1 MASTPVA
8 SFRADPTVPARPEAG
23 PSEFPSGPLTLFGF
37 ECSLDTTPI
46 DTLEGV
52 ARSMT
57 RARVAAG
64 FARRPSTEEVVLLA
78 TCHRIEVVGLARDSE
93 EVERWRDLL
102 PGPTAAWRFRE
113 GREVVRHLFRVAA
126 GRESLA
132 VGEAEAGQQVRAA
145 GHSILSRHPRPV
157 LREVFSRATEEL
169 PRASEPDTRSI
180 AAFATEHLRE
190 LLPGGSPRV
199 LVVGSGTVGRQVT
212 RRLASH
218 ARVTVVYHERP
229 PADSFLRATDANT
242 VPLDRLRES
251 AATADA
257 IVTAAKFGNHGLRA
271 SDLPTGRPIVLVDL
285 GMPRN
290 IDPAVRALPSVR
302 LIDLQELYELSRS
315 SSDRAGIDL
324 RLEELADRCS
334 DRLER
339 LLWEPWV
346 SAWYRAAESLRRSEL
361 ENARDFLGPL
371 TSDQEVAVDRLTRRL
386 VSRLLLPP
394 TERFRS
400 LPPGPAGERQ
410 RRLARELF
418 RFSASD
424 P

>member
-8 SFRADPTVPARPEAG
+8 SFRADPTVRAG
-23 PSEFPSGPLTLFGF
+23 PAPGPTESPSGPLLLFGF
-37 ECSLDTTPI
+37 ECSLDTAAI

-52 ARSMT
+52 ARSVT

-64 FARRPSTEEVVLLA
+64 FARHTSTEEIALLA
-78 TCHRIEVVGLARDSE
+78 TCHRVEIVGLARTPE

-113 GREVVRHLFRVAA
+113 GREVIRHLFRVAA

-132 VGEAEAGQQVRAA
+132 VGEAEAGEQVRVA
-145 GHSILSRHPRPV
+145 GRSILSRHPRPV
-157 LREVFSRATEEL
+157 LREVFCRATEEL
-169 PRASEPDTRSI
+169 PRTSEPDARSI
-180 AAFATEHLRE
+180 ASFATEHLRR
-190 LLPGGSPRV
+190 LLPEGTPRV

-212 RRLASH
+212 RRLAPH
-218 ARVTVVYHERP
+218 ARVTVVYHERA
-229 PADSFLRATDANT
+229 PADSFLRATGSDA

-251 AATADA
+251 AETADA
-257 IVTAAKFGNHGLRA
+257 IVTAAKFGNHGLRP
-271 SDLPTGRPIVLVDL
+271 SDLPSGRSIVLVDL

-302 LIDLQELYELSRS
+302 LVDLQELYELSRS
-315 SSDRAGIDL
+315 SSDRGEIDP

-346 SAWYRAAESLRRSEL
+346 SAWYRAAENLRRSEL
-361 ENARDFLGPL
+361 ENARGFLGPL
-371 TSDQEVAVDRLTRRL
+371 TPDQEVALDRLTRRL

-400 LPPGPAGERQ
+400 FPPGPAGERQ
-410 RRLARELF
+410 RRLAQELL

>member
-8 SFRADPTVPARPEAG
+8 SFRADPTVPAGPDPG
-23 PSEFPSGPLTLFGF
+23 PSDSPSGPLTLFGF
-37 ECSLDTTPI
+37 ECSLDTAAI
-46 DTLEGV
+46 ETLEGV
-52 ARSMT
+52 ARSVT

-64 FARRPSTEEVVLLA
+64 FARRTSTEEVALLA
-78 TCHRIEVVGLARDSE
+78 TCHRIEIIGLARDPE
-93 EVERWRDLL
+93 EAERWQDLL

-113 GREVVRHLFRVAA
+113 GREVIRHLFRVAA

-157 LREVFSRATEEL
+157 LREVVSRATEEL

-180 AAFATEHLRE
+180 ASFATEHLMR
-190 LLPGGSPRV
+190 LLPGETPRV

-212 RRLASH
+212 RCLASL

-229 PADSFLRATDANT
+229 PTEAFLRTTGASA
-242 VPLDRLRES
+242 VPLGRLRES

-257 IVTAAKFGNHGLRA
+257 IITAAKFGNHGLRV
-271 SDLPTGRPIVLVDL
+271 SDLPADRPIVLVDL

-290 IDPAVRALPSVR
+290 IDPAVRALPRVR
-302 LIDLQELYELSRS
+302 LVDLQELYEISRT
-315 SSDRAGIDL
+315 SSDRAGADP

-334 DRLER
+334 ERIER

-346 SAWYRAAESLRRSEL
+346 SSWYRAAESLRRSEL

-371 TSDQEVAVDRLTRRL
+371 TPDQEVAVDRLTRRL
-386 VSRLLLPP
+386 VSRLLSPP

-410 RRLARELF
+410 RRLARELL